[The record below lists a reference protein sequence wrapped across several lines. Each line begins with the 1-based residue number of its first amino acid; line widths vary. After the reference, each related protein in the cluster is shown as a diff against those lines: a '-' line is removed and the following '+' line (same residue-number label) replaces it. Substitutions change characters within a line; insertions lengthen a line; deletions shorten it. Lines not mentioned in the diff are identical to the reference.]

1 MQANWSKPFVEYFN
15 NEVHP
20 DVSNSIGWWVLE
32 KLHVYNPYSGVTN
45 QSEGYN
51 TVMKRLQ
58 QWKEVPIDLIIL
70 SLNELQVYS
79 YNEIQRGLCQMGE
92 YVLCWLY
99 HHRAQYTNVF
109 TDTPEAL
116 PIQGRYGNYTRA
128 KLVTG
133 FPMILNLEHL

>member
-92 YVLCWLY
+92 YVLLPKY
-99 HHRAQYTNVF
+99 VGSIIIEHNTQMFLLIHLKHYQYKADMAIT
-109 TDTPEAL
+109 
-116 PIQGRYGNYTRA
+116 QGQ
-128 KLVTG
+128 
-133 FPMILNLEHL
+133 NL